1 MRKESEKSKQIL
13 GWSDKL
19 KKEFVNKS
27 NMGKLSAVLQ
37 AKSSQKMGNNFGD
50 PAANT
55 FFS

>member
-1 MRKESEKSKQIL
+1 MGKESEKSKQIF

-37 AKSSQKMGNNFGD
+37 RKSSQKMGKNFGD